1 MNKTKLSSLLS
12 VFVSLQTTIF
22 YFLLFCTFISC
33 QDEKIKKP
41 VKNDD
46 PMVET
51 TDILTIYSDSAKVKI
66 QVKASK
72 QYTYANGNIVY
83 PTGIEI
89 IFMDTAEKETTR
101 LTAKKAT
108 FDKLKNIYVAE
119 RDVVVFEKIEKK
131 TLKTASLVWS
141 PLEKQIKTDSSLV
154 ITTPTQIIKGNGMI
168 AAQDFSRYEI
178 IKPTGIIDAED

>member
-1 MNKTKLSSLLS
+1 MNKNNFISVLLY
-12 VFVSLQTTIF
+12 FFLF
-22 YFLLFCTFISC
+22 FLLMSC
-33 QDEKIKKP
+33 QEEKIKKP
-41 VKNDD
+41 VKNDE

-72 QYTYANGNIVY
+72 QYTYANGNIIY

-89 IFMDTAEKETTR
+89 IFMDGGEKETTR

-108 FDKLKNIYVAE
+108 FDKIKNTYLAE
-119 RDVVVFEKIEKK
+119 GDVVVFEKIEKK

-141 PLEKQIKTDSSLV
+141 PIDKQIKTDSNLV
-154 ITTPTQIIKGNGMI
+154 ITTPTQIIKGEGMI